1 MGAESARG
9 AAVTTW
15 HYHGYCIE
23 VKEFFGMIYA
33 VVTMPDGAKATTPE
47 AVVEC
52 IVITDAIR
60 IINAHMNEVTK

>member
-1 MGAESARG
+1 M
-9 AAVTTW
+9 TTW

-23 VKEFFGMIYA
+23 VKEFFGMLYG

-60 IINAHMNEVTK
+60 IINAHMDEVTK